1 MKALQIAGASGK
13 GIAMKRVCVF
23 LGSSAGLQP
32 EYGEVA
38 KQLGRELVRRN
49 LGLVYG
55 GANLGLM
62 AILAD
67 TVLAEG
73 GEVIGVIPR
82 ILVEKEIAHQG
93 LTELRVVASMH
104 ERKALMAGLA
114 DGFIALPGGLGT
126 LEEFFEVW
134 TWSQLGLHAKPCGLV
149 NACGYFSHL
158 IKFLDHAVGERFL
171 RQENRDLLLWA
182 TEPDKLLDLFENY
195 RPSHVP
201 KWIDRDQT

>member
-1 MKALQIAGASGK
+1 
-13 GIAMKRVCVF
+13 MKRICVF
-23 LGSSAGLQP
+23 LGSSAGLRP
-32 EYGEVA
+32 EYAEVA

-62 AILAD
+62 KILAD

-73 GEVIGVIPR
+73 GEVIGVIPQM
-82 ILVEKEIAHQG
+82 LVEKEIAHQG
-93 LTELRVVASMH
+93 LTELRVVDSMH
-104 ERKALMAGLA
+104 ERKALMADLA

-134 TWSQLGLHAKPCGLV
+134 TWGQLGLHAKPCGLLDV
-149 NACGYFSHL
+149 CGYFSHL
-158 IKFLDHAVGERFL
+158 IQFLDHAVDERFL
-171 RQENRDLLLWA
+171 RQENRNLLLWA
-182 TEPDKLLDLFENY
+182 TEPDKLLDLFEKY

>member
-1 MKALQIAGASGK
+1 MTIV
-13 GIAMKRVCVF
+13 KRICVF

-32 EYGEVA
+32 EYIDVA
-38 KQLGRELVRRN
+38 KQLGRELVRRS

-62 AILAD
+62 KTLAD

-73 GEVIGVIPR
+73 GEVIGVIPKM
-82 ILVEKEIAHQG
+82 LVEKEIAHQG
-93 LTELRVVASMH
+93 LTELRIVGSMH
-104 ERKALMAGLA
+104 ERKALMADLT

-126 LEEFFEVW
+126 FEEFFEVW
-134 TWSQLGLHAKPCGLV
+134 TWAQLGLHAKPCGLLDV
-149 NACGYFSHL
+149 CGYFSHL
-158 IKFLDHAVGERFL
+158 IEFLDHAVEERFL

-201 KWIDRDQT
+201 KWIQRDQT

>member
-1 MKALQIAGASGK
+1 
-13 GIAMKRVCVF
+13 MKRICVF
-23 LGSSAGLQP
+23 LGSSEGLQP
-32 EYGEVA
+32 RYAEVA

-62 AILAD
+62 KILAD

-73 GEVIGVIPR
+73 GEVIGVIPKV
-82 ILVEKEIAHQG
+82 LVEKEIAHQG
-93 LTELRVVASMH
+93 LTKLRVVDSMH
-104 ERKALMAGLA
+104 QRKAMMADLA

-126 LEEFFEVW
+126 FEEFFEVW
-134 TWSQLGLHAKPCGLV
+134 TWGQLGLHAKPCGLLDV
-149 NACGYFSHL
+149 CGYFSHL
-158 IKFLDHAVGERFL
+158 ITFLDHAVGERFL

-182 TEPDKLLDLFENY
+182 TDPATLLDLFENY
-195 RPSHVP
+195 RPTHVP

>member
-1 MKALQIAGASGK
+1 
-13 GIAMKRVCVF
+13 MKRICVF

-32 EYGEVA
+32 EYANVA
-38 KQLGRELVRRN
+38 KRLGRELVRRN

-62 AILAD
+62 KILAD

-73 GEVIGVIPR
+73 GQVIGVIPQM
-82 ILVEKEIAHQG
+82 LVEKEIAHQG
-93 LTELRVVASMH
+93 LTELRVVGSMH
-104 ERKALMAGLA
+104 ERKAMMVDLA

-126 LEEFFEVW
+126 FEEFFEVW
-134 TWSQLGLHAKPCGLV
+134 TWGQLGLHAKPCGLLDV
-149 NACGYFSHL
+149 CGYFHHL
-158 IKFLDHAVGERFL
+158 IQFLDHAVGERFL

-182 TEPDKLLDLFENY
+182 TEPAKLLDLFENY
-195 RPSHVP
+195 RPSHVS

>member
-1 MKALQIAGASGK
+1 
-13 GIAMKRVCVF
+13 MKRICVF

-32 EYGEVA
+32 EYAETARQFG
-38 KQLGRELVRRN
+38 GELVRRN

-62 AILAD
+62 KILAD

-73 GEVIGVIPR
+73 GEVIGVIPQM
-82 ILVEKEIAHQG
+82 LVEKEIAHQG
-93 LTELRVVASMH
+93 LTDLRVVGSMH
-104 ERKALMAGLA
+104 ERKALMADLA

-126 LEEFFEVW
+126 FEEFFEVW
-134 TWSQLGLHAKPCGLV
+134 TWSQLGLHAKPCGLLDV
-149 NACGYFSHL
+149 CRYFRHL
-158 IKFLDHAVGERFL
+158 IEFLDHAVEERFL

-182 TEPDKLLDLFENY
+182 TEPDKLLDLFEKY
-195 RPSHVP
+195 RSSHVP

>member
-1 MKALQIAGASGK
+1 MKKI
-13 GIAMKRVCVF
+13 CVF
-23 LGSSAGLQP
+23 LGSSVGLQP
-32 EYGEVA
+32 EYAEVA
-38 KQLGRELVRRN
+38 KRLGRELVRRN

-73 GEVIGVIPR
+73 GDVIGVIPQM
-82 ILVEKEIAHQG
+82 LVDKEIAHRR
-93 LTELRVVASMH
+93 LTELRIVGSMH
-104 ERKALMAGLA
+104 ERKAMMVDLA

-134 TWSQLGLHAKPCGLV
+134 TWGQLGLHAKPCGLLD
-149 NACGYFSHL
+149 ACGYFRHL
-158 IKFLDHAVGERFL
+158 IQFLDHAVGERFL
-171 RQENRDLLLWA
+171 RPENRNLLLWA

-195 RPSHVP
+195 RPSHVS
-201 KWIDRDQT
+201 KWIDRDET